1 MSGAADVA
9 WALNESAE
17 QLKGAIRALVDDA
30 WSAVRMISGGYEVE
44 LDPKLMDA
52 VTARAYAMAY
62 LGASVATLRR
72 RVTYGG
78 RKGRRAARRLRA
90 AGVAP

>member
-17 QLKGAIRALVDDA
+17 QIKGAIRALVDGA

-44 LDPKLMDA
+44 FDSKLMGA
-52 VTARAYAMAY
+52 VVARAYAMAY
-62 LGASVATLRR
+62 PGASLATLRR
-72 RVTYGG
+72 RVAYGG

-90 AGVAP
+90 VGVTP